1 MGWGKASRGVEKNP
15 ILRTEGFYST
25 NTLLPLGL
33 SHLAE
38 CESLLYNILDVWF
51 GASYLTFLSSK
62 SPSCK
67 MGIIKDGEPAVVPLL
82 SSLIVFIDREI
93 EIKKKKKTLAG
104 ECLFGLVVRIWH
116 FHCHQFSSLSH
127 VQL

>member
-25 NTLLPLGL
+25 NTLLLLGL
-33 SHLAE
+33 SKLAE

-51 GASYLTFLSSK
+51 GASYLTFLGSK

-67 MGIIKDGEPAVVPLL
+67 VGIIKDGEPAVVPLL
-82 SSLIVFIDREI
+82 SSFIV
-93 EIKKKKKTLAG
+93 L
-104 ECLFGLVVRIWH
+104 
-116 FHCHQFSSLSH
+116 
-127 VQL
+127 